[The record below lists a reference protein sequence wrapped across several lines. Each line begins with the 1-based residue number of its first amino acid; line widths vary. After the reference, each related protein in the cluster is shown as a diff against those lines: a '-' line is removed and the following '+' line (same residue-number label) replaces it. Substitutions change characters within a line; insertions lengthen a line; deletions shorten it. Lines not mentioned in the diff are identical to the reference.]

1 MRFLIPFVSF
11 IYVSSVIIFAQPNN
25 TYISNSINAVL
36 LISVALFYLA
46 SGRVKLEV
54 PAPLLGYFVF
64 LIICFMSVFFA
75 SSFIQAAVMSL
86 RLVLI
91 FANLILLYNILTI
104 FDSDRYLINAIIF
117 AIMFNFL
124 VFIEVI
130 NVNYPTYL
138 HGRFTGT
145 VGNPNLL
152 SIGAVFS
159 LFCSIF
165 YLQST
170 KLKSWHVIFNNINI
184 LICIFLII
192 VSASKKGILA
202 GAIILFV
209 HFMLQARSFTGLAKL
224 TIFSI
229 VIIISVYQNIEFF
242 DLAFQEV
249 LLRLGDM
256 LSAFSGGGDVSTIDR
271 ISLLLL
277 AADVWLSNPFIGI
290 GIDNFKLVA
299 GVYAHSTPFELLA
312 NVGIFGVLAYYSM
325 YGYLFLRIN
334 NFKRGQVRLTLLAG
348 LAALLIID
356 MTAVVYYAKI
366 HLIMITLITY
376 LVKKQ
381 AKLNT

>member
-1 MRFLIPFVSF
+1 
-11 IYVSSVIIFAQPNN
+11 
-25 TYISNSINAVL
+25 
-36 LISVALFYLA
+36 
-46 SGRVKLEV
+46 V
-54 PAPLLGYFVF
+54 PAPLWGYFVF
-64 LIICFMSVFFA
+64 LIICFLSVFFA
-75 SSFIQAAVMSL
+75 SSLTQASAMSF
-86 RLVLI
+86 RLALI

-124 VFIEVI
+124 VFMEVI

-165 YLQST
+165 YLQSI
-170 KLKSWHVIFNNINI
+170 KLKLWHVICNNINI
-184 LICIFLII
+184 LICIYLII

-202 GAIILFV
+202 GVVILIV

-224 TIFSI
+224 AIFSL
-229 VIIISVYQNIEFF
+229 VIIVSIYQNIELFN
-242 DLAFQEV
+242 LAFQEV
-249 LLRLGDM
+249 LLRFSGM

-271 ISLLLL
+271 ISLLSV
-277 AADVWLSNPFIGI
+277 AVDVWLVNPFLGM

-325 YGYLFLRIN
+325 YGYLFLRIYRL
-334 NFKRGQVRLTLLAG
+334 KRGQVRLTLLAG
-348 LAALLIID
+348 LAALFLID
-356 MTAVVYYAKI
+356 MTAVLYYAKI
-366 HLIMITLITY
+366 HLIMITLIIY
-376 LVKKQ
+376 LAKKQ
-381 AKLNT
+381 TILN